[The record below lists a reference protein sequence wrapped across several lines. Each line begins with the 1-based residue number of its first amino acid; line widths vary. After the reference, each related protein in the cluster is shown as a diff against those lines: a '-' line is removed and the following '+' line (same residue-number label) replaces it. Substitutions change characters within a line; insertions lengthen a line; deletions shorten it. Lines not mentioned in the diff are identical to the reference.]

1 MTITTKSGAKS
12 LNSNLTPADVVQTLS
27 RIGKD
32 IDDATEDLA
41 EADKKS
47 MLARRDS
54 EKSYARSFLTTEG
67 AMEIRRYTA
76 RLASDDESFA
86 LACAEQEQRVIVSKI
101 RALRD
106 RLEIG
111 RSISAIMR
119 MEWSNQ

>member
-1 MTITTKSGAKS
+1 M
-12 LNSNLTPADVVQTLS
+12 NSNLTPAEVVQTLS

-32 IDDATEDLA
+32 IDDATEDLSK
-41 EADKKS
+41 ADYAVIVAK
-47 MLARRDS
+47 RNFER
-54 EKSYARSFLTTEG
+54 SYAKVFLNTDG
-67 AMEIRRYTA
+67 PMEVRKYTA
-76 RLASDDESFA
+76 RLAADEANFV
-86 LACAEQEQRVIVSKI
+86 LDCAEHEQRTIVSKI

>member
-1 MTITTKSGAKS
+1 MSS
-12 LNSNLTPADVVQTLS
+12 HSNLTPAEVVSTLS

-41 EADKKS
+41 EADAKVV
-47 MLARRDS
+47 LARRNF
-54 EKSYARSFLTTEG
+54 ERNYARVFLSTEG
-67 AMEIRRYTA
+67 AMEIRKYTA
-76 RLASDDESFA
+76 RLATDDENFA
-86 LACAEQEQRVIVSKI
+86 LECAEQEQRAIVSKI

>member
-1 MTITTKSGAKS
+1 MST
-12 LNSNLTPADVVQTLS
+12 NSNLTPAEVVATLS

-32 IDDATEDLA
+32 IDDATDDLA
-41 EADKKS
+41 EADRKVI
-47 MLARRDS
+47 LARRDF
-54 EKSYARSFLTTEG
+54 ERSYAQTFLTTEG
-67 AMEIRRYTA
+67 AMEIRKYTA
-76 RLASDDESFA
+76 RLATDDQNFVLE
-86 LACAEQEQRVIVSKI
+86 CAEQEQRAIVSKI

>member
-1 MTITTKSGAKS
+1 MST
-12 LNSNLTPADVVQTLS
+12 NSNLTPADVVQTLS

-41 EADKKS
+41 KADHKV
-47 MLARRDS
+47 MMARRDF
-54 EKSYARSFLTTEG
+54 ERSYAQTFLNTEG
-67 AMEIRRYTA
+67 AMEIRKYTA
-76 RLASDDESFA
+76 RLATDDLNFVLE
-86 LACAEQEQRVIVSKI
+86 CAEQEQRAIMGKI